1 MILRGVIRAAGECTD
16 ELWSPEHGRAVFGR
30 FMSLSLFKLI
40 RGVLRFDNVETRQG
54 CLARDK
60 LAAVRMLLDDFVE
73 HSKLAYVPGSS
84 ITVDKQLFPY
94 RRALQIPAIYAFK
107 TGEVRPQIL
116 AGLRFREITNLLF
129 YCHNLPVYCGREDIG
144 DPEVSLGERAVL
156 PFTGDLRNSGTVVT

>member
-1 MILRGVIRAAGECTD
+1 
-16 ELWSPEHGRAVFGR
+16 
-30 FMSLSLFKLI
+30 MSLSLFKLI

-94 RRALQIPAIYAFK
+94 RRALQIPAIRAYMPSKPERYGLKFW
-107 TGEVRPQIL
+107 L
-116 AGLRFREITNLLF
+116 ACDSEKLLIYCSTAIIYRFTAVARTLEIRKYHWVNVLF
-129 YCHNLPVYCGREDIG
+129 YHSQEIC
-144 DPEVSLGERAVL
+144 A
-156 PFTGDLRNSGTVVT
+156 TVEQW